1 MKKIFLILFFTAIV
15 VMAKAQQGNV
25 VVKADP
31 RVDSLVTMHVAH
43 NQTYP
48 FIEGYRIQLFK
59 DSGNDALDA
68 AHEIMDEF
76 HESFPDIPAYLS
88 FHEPYYRV
96 RVGNFRTRLEALE
109 QLEKI
114 KRKYRNV
121 WVIKDYIR
129 FSDEPINQN

>member
-1 MKKIFLILFFTAIV
+1 MKRAFLIMIFTAIV
-15 VMAKAQQGNV
+15 IMAKAQQGNMM
-25 VVKADP
+25 VKSDP
-31 RVDSLVTMHVAH
+31 RVDSLIAIHVAH

-68 AHEIMDEF
+68 AHDMMDKF
-76 HESFPDIPAYLS
+76 HEFFPDIPAYLS
-88 FHEPYYRV
+88 FQEPYYRV
-96 RVGNFRTRLEALE
+96 RVGNFKTRLEALE

-129 FSDEPINQN
+129 FSDEQINQN

>member
-1 MKKIFLILFFTAIV
+1 MKRAFLIMIFTAIV
-15 VMAKAQQGNV
+15 VMAKAQQGNMM
-25 VVKADP
+25 VKSDP
-31 RVDSLVTMHVAH
+31 RVDSLIAIHVAH

-68 AHEIMDEF
+68 AHDMMDKF
-76 HESFPDIPAYLS
+76 HEFFPDIPAYLS
-88 FHEPYYRV
+88 FQEPYYRV
-96 RVGNFRTRLEALE
+96 RVGNFKTRLEALE

-129 FSDEPINQN
+129 FSDEQINQN